1 MALIKTNLLYTNHL
15 KPYAQKLRREMTKE
29 EKHLWY
35 DFLKNAP
42 CTVKRQ
48 QIIGPYI
55 TDFYVASKRLVI
67 ELDGSQHGDE
77 EQLEAD
83 LERDRWFASEGFQ
96 VLRYTNTQVHENFQ
110 GVCEDIWRYLTED
123 EG

>member
-1 MALIKTNLLYTNHL
+1 MKTNLLYTGRL

-35 DFLKNAP
+35 DFLKDAP

-55 TDFYVASKRLVI
+55 ADFYVASKRLVI
-67 ELDGSQHGDE
+67 ELDGMHHGEE

-83 LERDRWFASEGFQ
+83 LARDRWFVSNGFR
-96 VLRYTNTQVHENFQ
+96 VLRYTHTQVRETFQ
-110 GVCEDIWRYLTED
+110 GVCEDILHYIMD
-123 EG
+123 EE

>member
-1 MALIKTNLLYTNHL
+1 MKTNLLYTGRL

-35 DFLKNAP
+35 DFLKDAP

-55 TDFYVASKRLVI
+55 ADFYVASKRLVI
-67 ELDGSQHGDE
+67 ELDGMQHGEE

-83 LERDRWFASEGFQ
+83 LARDRWFASEGFS
-96 VLRYTNTQVHENFQ
+96 VLRYTNTQIRENFQ
-110 GVCEDIWRYLTED
+110 VVCEDILWYLTED
-123 EG
+123 KG